1 MTEDYQNQ
9 IKEYQRSAIEA
20 HNEYCQLMLKVDVMR
35 LLDKRVPEMPLDQAL
50 RALEA
55 GTLDDLLRE
64 GEKGLAA
71 IQVLK
76 LIEAWEERATDKA
89 LEIEHASLNYE

>member
-1 MTEDYQNQ
+1 
-9 IKEYQRSAIEA
+9 
-20 HNEYCQLMLKVDVMR
+20 MLKVDVMR
-35 LLDKRVPEMPLDQAL
+35 LLDKMVPEMPLGQAL

-55 GTLDDLLRE
+55 GTLHDLLRE
-64 GEKGLAA
+64 GEKGVAA

-76 LIEAWEERATDKA
+76 LIDAWNERATDKA